1 MYKPIHPFEIMEAR
15 HSVRQ
20 YKDQAIEP
28 EKRTELERLLESLNR
43 QYGLHMQ
50 IIYDDPACFQSIMA
64 HYGKFE
70 GVSNYIALVGPKSPL
85 LEETLGYCG
94 EQLVLKAQ
102 ELGLNTCWVALT
114 YGKSAASV
122 LENEKEICVISLGY
136 GKTQGV
142 PHKDKP
148 IEKLCN
154 YSENLPDWFL
164 QGMRAAM
171 LAPTATNQ
179 QKFRLE
185 LLADGSLKISRG
197 LGFYSKMDLGI
208 IKYHF
213 ELGSGKKIF

>member
-1 MYKPIHPFEIMEAR
+1 M
-15 HSVRQ
+15 
-20 YKDQAIEP
+20 
-28 EKRTELERLLESLNR
+28 
-43 QYGLHMQ
+43 
-50 IIYDDPACFQSIMA
+50 
-64 HYGKFE
+64 
-70 GVSNYIALVGPKSPL
+70 
-85 LEETLGYCG
+85 
-94 EQLVLKAQ
+94 LKAQ

-122 LENEKEICVISLGY
+122 LDGEKEICVISLGY

-142 PHKDKP
+142 PHKSKP

-179 QKFRLE
+179 QKFRFE
-185 LLADGSLKISRG
+185 LLEDGSLKISRG

-208 IKYHF
+208 VKYHF

>member
-1 MYKPIHPFEIMEAR
+1 MGSFEIMEAR

-28 EKRTELERLLESLNR
+28 EKRAELERLTEALNR

-50 IIYDDPACFQSIMA
+50 IIYDDPACFKSIMA

-70 GVSNYIALVGPKSPL
+70 GVKNYIALVGPKSPS

-94 EQLVLKAQ
+94 QQLVLKAQ

-142 PHKDKP
+142 PHKNKP

-164 QGMRAAM
+164 
-171 LAPTATNQ
+171 
-179 QKFRLE
+179 
-185 LLADGSLKISRG
+185 
-197 LGFYSKMDLGI
+197 
-208 IKYHF
+208 
-213 ELGSGKKIF
+213 

>member
-1 MYKPIHPFEIMEAR
+1 
-15 HSVRQ
+15 
-20 YKDQAIEP
+20 
-28 EKRTELERLLESLNR
+28 
-43 QYGLHMQ
+43 
-50 IIYDDPACFQSIMA
+50 MA

-70 GVSNYIALVGPKSPL
+70 GVSNYIALVGPKSPS

-94 EQLVLKAQ
+94 QQLVLKAQ

-122 LENEKEICVISLGY
+122 LDGEKEICVISLGY

-142 PHKDKP
+142 PHKSKP

-171 LAPTATNQ
+171 LAPTATN
-179 QKFRLE
+179 
-185 LLADGSLKISRG
+185 LADFRCNCKAFRSACSYAAH
-197 LGFYSKMDLGI
+197 LGFYHNREKSHRFLF
-208 IKYHF
+208 HF
-213 ELGSGKKIF
+213 PKQTQRFCHRSMPPLSLIHI

>member
-1 MYKPIHPFEIMEAR
+1 MMDIQEAMQQR

-20 YKDQAIEP
+20 YEDRKIEP
-28 EKRTELERLLESLNR
+28 EKRKALCAEAEKINRES
-43 QYGLHMQ
+43 GLHVQ
-50 IIYDDPACFQSIMA
+50 ILFDEPKCFDSMMA
-64 HYGKFE
+64 HYGKFS
-70 GVSNYIALVGPKSPL
+70 GVQNYIALVGPKGSD
-85 LEETLGYCG
+85 LEEKCGYYG
-94 EQLVLKAQ
+94 ERLVLLAQ
-102 ELGLNTCWVALT
+102 MLGLNTCWVALT

-142 PHKDKP
+142 PHKNKP

-179 QKFRLE
+179 QKFRFE
-185 LLADGSLKISRG
+185 LLEDGSLKISRG

-208 IKYHF
+208 VKYHF